1 MTSHSR
7 TWIWIGFGALIV
19 IGVGLMLAP
28 FLGPGGISAIPT
40 PIPTAL
46 NIEQSNLP
54 YPDVPRIK
62 VQDARAAVD
71 RQQAIIVDARS
82 ATQYT
87 QSHIS
92 GAKSI
97 PVNELESRLSELNK
111 EQLIITYCT

>member
-1 MTSHSR
+1 MSNKSR

-28 FLGPGGISAIPT
+28 LLSSTNASAVPA

-46 NIEQSNLP
+46 IIEQSNLP

-71 RQQAIIVDARS
+71 RQQAIVVDARS
-82 ATQYT
+82 ATQYAR
-87 QSHIS
+87 SHIP
-92 GAKSI
+92 GAKSM
-97 PVNELESRLSELNK
+97 PLNELESRLGELNK
-111 EQLIITYCT
+111 DQLIITYCT